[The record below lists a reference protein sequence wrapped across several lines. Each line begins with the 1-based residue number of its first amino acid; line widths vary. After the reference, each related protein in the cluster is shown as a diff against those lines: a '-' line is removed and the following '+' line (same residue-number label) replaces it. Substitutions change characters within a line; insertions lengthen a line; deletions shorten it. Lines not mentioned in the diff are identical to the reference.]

1 MQIPNF
7 PIGPDQEDK
16 TPHGSDEFPF
26 ALYESKLSRNASHRA
41 DWHWHSEM
49 QLCLVKSGA
58 VYVCLSDKKLELKA
72 GEGCFINS
80 GMLHMIAP
88 VEDPDSTYYCIDFL
102 PALLSLFP
110 GSIFEKRYIDPYVGN
125 PAFAEC
131 LMQIWLSLL
140 QNFRPDAA
148 KKTVVSRARNDAV
161 ARAIMT
167 YVQAHYKEEITI
179 DSIAEAVH
187 YSPGE
192 CCRLFKRVTHDTIF
206 SYIRLYRITQASKL
220 LRETGLSVEDIATE
234 CGFASA
240 SYFISAFKKCLKT
253 TPLRYRNGA

>member
-125 PAFAEC
+125 PAFAEMAFRPSVPWQDEILTRLQTIADLAESKLFGYEYQVAEC

-148 KKTVVSRARNDAV
+148 KKTVVSRARMILLKKAW
-161 ARAIMT
+161 AM
-167 YVQAHYKEEITI
+167 K
-179 DSIAEAVH
+179 
-187 YSPGE
+187 
-192 CCRLFKRVTHDTIF
+192 
-206 SYIRLYRITQASKL
+206 KL
-220 LRETGLSVEDIATE
+220 K
-234 CGFASA
+234 F
-240 SYFISAFKKCLKT
+240 LKHT
-253 TPLRYRNGA
+253 

>member
-125 PAFAEC
+125 PAFAE
-131 LMQIWLSLL
+131 MA
-140 QNFRPDAA
+140 FRPSVPWQD
-148 KKTVVSRARNDAV
+148 
-161 ARAIMT
+161 
-167 YVQAHYKEEITI
+167 EILTRLQTI
-179 DSIAEAVH
+179 ADLA
-187 YSPGE
+187 
-192 CCRLFKRVTHDTIF
+192 
-206 SYIRLYRITQASKL
+206 
-220 LRETGLSVEDIATE
+220 
-234 CGFASA
+234 
-240 SYFISAFKKCLKT
+240 
-253 TPLRYRNGA
+253 

>member
-125 PAFAEC
+125 PAFARWRSG
-131 LMQIWLSLL
+131 L
-140 QNFRPDAA
+140 P
-148 KKTVVSRARNDAV
+148 
-161 ARAIMT
+161 
-167 YVQAHYKEEITI
+167 
-179 DSIAEAVH
+179 
-187 YSPGE
+187 SPG
-192 CCRLFKRVTHDTIF
+192 RMRF
-206 SYIRLYRITQASKL
+206 SRGFRRSRISRSRNSL
-220 LRETGLSVEDIATE
+220 ATSTRSP
-234 CGFASA
+234 SA
-240 SYFISAFKKCLKT
+240 
-253 TPLRYRNGA
+253 

>member
-125 PAFAEC
+125 VSEWIRSEMSKSF
-131 LMQIWLSLL
+131 LGGY
-140 QNFRPDAA
+140 NFRVIHNGINTNVFKICNENDVIEKYGLKGKHILLGVASIW
-148 KKTVVSRARNDAV
+148 SREKGFDDFLQLSRMHNNDEVIVLVGIKNEERNF
-161 ARAIMT
+161 R
-167 YVQAHYKEEITI
+167 TI
-179 DSIAEAVH
+179 
-187 YSPGE
+187 
-192 CCRLFKRVTHDTIF
+192 
-206 SYIRLYRITQASKL
+206 
-220 LRETGLSVEDIATE
+220 
-234 CGFASA
+234 
-240 SYFISAFKKCLKT
+240 
-253 TPLRYRNGA
+253 